1 MLNTQAIEQLP
12 TRRTTMRSVAM
23 RVLIHVGL
31 LVVAIGCLGAY
42 QHFKVEGQS
51 TASMASLVGAAL
63 FGFAPLR
70 DVTHLAFGI
79 EGRVLHL
86 VHIVGG
92 VGLGVLPLT
101 GVVSGTPVLTRAAMA
116 PFAMMGAAQA
126 LMHSNNPRNTEQAA
140 AMHRFVESMPELE
153 AVGNPRS
160 FSSGASAQRAITAL
174 SDVIGKAQSLGETEL
189 RSDPAFKSAW
199 RQASTRFGA
208 NLGLDAVDDALGKLA
223 RNPATASAV
232 PGLRARL
239 ALARRTLS
247 GNTAVASH

>member
-1 MLNTQAIEQLP
+1 MLNPQAVEQLP
-12 TRRTTMRSVAM
+12 VRRTSARTIAI
-23 RVLIHVGL
+23 RVLVHVGL
-31 LVVAIGCLGAY
+31 LVIAVACLGAY
-42 QHFKVEGQS
+42 QHFKIEGQS
-51 TASMASLVGAAL
+51 SASMVSLAGAAL

-70 DVTHLAFGI
+70 DVSHVAFGL
-79 EGRVLHL
+79 EGKLLHL

-101 GVVSGTPVLTRAAMA
+101 GVVSGTPVLTRAATA

-126 LMHSNNPRNTEQAA
+126 LMHSNNPRNAQQAA
-140 AMHRFVESMPELE
+140 ALHRFVESMPELQ

-160 FSSGASAQRAITAL
+160 FSSPAAAQRAVAAL
-174 SDVIGKAQSLGETEL
+174 SDIIGKAQSLGETEL
-189 RSDPAFKSAW
+189 QSDPAFQSAW

-223 RNPATASAV
+223 HNPATANAV

-239 ALARRTLS
+239 ALARRSLA
-247 GNTAVASH
+247 GNTVPSH